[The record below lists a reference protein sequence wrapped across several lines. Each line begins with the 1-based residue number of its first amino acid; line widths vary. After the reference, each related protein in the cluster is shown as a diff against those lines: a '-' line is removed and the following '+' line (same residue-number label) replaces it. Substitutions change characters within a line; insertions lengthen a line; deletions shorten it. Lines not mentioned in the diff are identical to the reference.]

1 MRRPASLL
9 AACVVPAA
17 VALAEP
23 SAPPTLDGVMA
34 GMASARGV
42 VARFEETKEV
52 ALLRTPLSSRGV
64 LHFVPPD
71 RMVRRT
77 LEPVASELV
86 IDGDRMWYRDGARSE
101 PTDLSG
107 EPAALHFAAN
117 FVVLFGGDLE
127 ALEERYE
134 TRFEAE
140 GSDWSLHLVPR
151 DGAVRR
157 FVAELALRGD
167 GRVMRELAVLEADG
181 DRTITRFLEV
191 DADHEHSPEELRE
204 LFGR

>member
-1 MRRPASLL
+1 MRLPASLL
-9 AACVVPAA
+9 AACLAPAA
-17 VALAEP
+17 VALADPAE
-23 SAPPTLDGVMA
+23 PPTLEAVMA

-52 ALLRTPLSSRGV
+52 ALLRSPLTSRGV

-86 IDGDRMWYRDGARSE
+86 IDGDRMWYRDGTRSE

-107 EPAALHFAAN
+107 DPAARHFAGN

-140 GSDWSLHLVPR
+140 GSEWSLHLVPR
-151 DGAVRR
+151 DDTVRR
-157 FVAELALRGD
+157 FVAEIALRGD
-167 GRVMRELAVLEADG
+167 GRTMRELSIREADG

-191 DADHEHSPEELRE
+191 DADHEHTQGELRE